1 MDLEPQM
8 RHLRMNVSSLF
19 IVCWWFLLP
28 LLTGGCGFA
37 RPEAGRVTIRYL
49 TLETGV
55 EQQALIQEMVRRFE
69 AEHPAIHVQ
78 VEVNATAQRKVLVE
92 LASGTAPDVFY
103 TLTDTLPKMAARE
116 KITDLRPLA
125 ARDRLDLRAYFP
137 QTVDGLS
144 FRGGL
149 YALPIH
155 FSTDVLFF
163 NRKLFDEAG
172 VPYPNAQWTW
182 ADYLDAARRLTRD
195 RDGDGRPEQRG
206 TVLPDP
212 SVWILQNGGTL
223 FNADGTRC
231 TIDSPAAAEALQF
244 LLDMRDRWKVT
255 PTSAEL
261 QDTSTMQLFETGRVA
276 MLPGRTFMVIE
287 FNKAIKDFT
296 YGVTHLPQGRRRAC
310 RLAVGGN
317 AIARQ
322 TRHLNEAW
330 EFVKFYSGAAEGM
343 QVFGREKNAVPAVK
357 EIALSPQFFNCA
369 PPADSQ
375 VFIDS
380 VRYAQLTTPKILPAL
395 EYVSRIR
402 NPLFEQVFVAGR
414 PPAEALAEIERRA
427 NQLLAEQGD

>member
-1 MDLEPQM
+1 MSQISI
-8 RHLRMNVSSLF
+8 RSS
-19 IVCWWFLLP
+19 FLLLFVSLWLVAP
-28 LLTGGCGFA
+28 LLTTGCGFA
-37 RPEAGRVTIRYL
+37 RPEDGRVTIRYL

-69 AEHPAIHVQ
+69 AKHPGIHVQ

-116 KITDLRPLA
+116 KIVELRPLVQ
-125 ARDRLDLRAYFP
+125 RDRLDLGAYFP

-155 FSTDVLFF
+155 FSTDVLFY
-163 NRKLFDEAG
+163 NRRLFDQAG
-172 VPYPNAQWTW
+172 VPYPTSEWTW
-182 ADYLDAARRLTRD
+182 ARYLDASRRLTRD
-195 RDGDGRPEQRG
+195 RNGDGRPELRG
-206 TVLPDP
+206 TTLPDP

-223 FNADGTRC
+223 FNASGTRC
-231 TIDSPAAAEALQF
+231 TIASPAAAQALQF

-255 PTSAEL
+255 PTSSEL

-287 FNKAIKDFT
+287 FNKAIKEFT
-296 YGVTHLPQGRRRAC
+296 YGVTHLPRGRRRAC

-322 TRHLNEAW
+322 TKHLKEAW
-330 EFVKFYSGAAEGM
+330 EFVKFYSGASEGM
-343 QVFGREKNAVPAVK
+343 QVFGHEKNAVPAVK
-357 EIALSPQFFNCA
+357 QIALSPSFFNCP

-380 VRYAQLTTPKILPAL
+380 VSYAELTTPKILPAL
-395 EYVSRIR
+395 EYVNRVR

-414 PPAEALAEIERRA
+414 PPAEALAEIERRT
-427 NQLLAEQGD
+427 NQILAEE

>member
-1 MDLEPQM
+1 VADFLLSAC
-8 RHLRMNVSSLF
+8 RF
-19 IVCWWFLLP
+19 ILP
-28 LLTGGCGFA
+28 LLLVGCGFA
-37 RPEAGRVTIRYL
+37 RPEDGRVTIRYL

-69 AEHPAIHVQ
+69 AAHPTIHVQ

-116 KITDLRPLA
+116 KIADLRPLA
-125 ARDRLDLRAYFP
+125 LRDRLDLTAYFP

-155 FSTDVLFF
+155 FSTDVLFY
-163 NRKLFDEAG
+163 NKELFDKAG
-172 VPYPNAQWTW
+172 VSYPTAAWTW
-182 ADYLDAARRLTRD
+182 REYLSAARLLTLD

-206 TVLPDP
+206 TTLPDP
-212 SVWILQNGGTL
+212 SVWILQNGGSL

-231 TIDSPAAAEALQF
+231 TIDSPVAAEALQF

-261 QDTSTMQLFETGRVA
+261 QDTSVMQLFETGRVA

-287 FNKAIKDFT
+287 FNKAIKAFP
-296 YGVTHLPQGRRRAC
+296 YGVTHLPRGRRRAC

-322 TRHLNEAW
+322 TQHLNEAW
-330 EFVKFYSGAAEGM
+330 EFVKFYSSASQGM
-343 QVFGREKNAVPAVK
+343 QVFGHEKNAVPAVK
-357 EIALSPQFFNCA
+357 QIALSPRFFNRS
-369 PPADSQ
+369 PPANSE

-380 VRYAQLTTPKILPAL
+380 IRYAELTTPKILPAL
-395 EYVSRIR
+395 EYVNRVR

-427 NQLLAEQGD
+427 NQLLAEE